1 MTTIKENLKDKE
13 TVYFIAALAV
23 IGVALM
29 LPSSIALVLTSLFFA
44 LFAFFRPQQSLLFLV
59 VYVSIRP
66 FLVEVNPGLKLIG
79 DLITF
84 IAFAKVII
92 AGRKDWKSLFSFKW
106 FEWAFFAFLLF
117 GAVSGLVQGVLPS
130 AVIFQLRT
138 FIIMYLLYYTSFTDA
153 VTGRMV
159 PTACMGNRLD
169 KPNRFSSR
177 HYRKTI
183 YEAVP
188 IARCMEI

>member
-92 AGRKDWKSLFSFKW
+92 AGRKDWKSLFTFKW

-117 GAVSGLVQGVLPS
+117 GAIKWTGPRR
-130 AVIFQLRT
+130 FT
-138 FIIMYLLYYTSFTDA
+138 FRGHFSTTNIYYYVFALLHCFTNA

-169 KPNRFSSR
+169 KPNRFSPR
-177 HYRKTI
+177 HY
-183 YEAVP
+183 
-188 IARCMEI
+188 

>member
-23 IGVALM
+23 ICVALL

-79 DLITF
+79 DFITF

-92 AGRKDWKSLFSFKW
+92 AGRKDWKSLFKFKW

-117 GAVSGLVQGVLPS
+117 GAISGLTQGVLPS
-130 AVIFQLRT
+130 AVIFC
-138 FIIMYLLYYTSFTDA
+138 LLELQVVSLMPA
-153 VTGRMV
+153 
-159 PTACMGNRLD
+159 
-169 KPNRFSSR
+169 
-177 HYRKTI
+177 
-183 YEAVP
+183 
-188 IARCMEI
+188 